1 MVTGIVLIT
10 VERNQLKEV
19 IKEILALDGVSE
31 VYSVAGEYDLV
42 AMVRVKDNAQLSEI
56 VADKMP
62 HHIKGITHTKTLVTL
77 TAHSK
82 FDIETMF
89 KLT

>member
-1 MVTGIVLIT
+1 MVTGIVLIN
-10 VERNQLKEV
+10 VERHLLKDV
-19 IKEILALDGVSE
+19 IKDILAIEGVTE
-31 VYSVAGEYDLV
+31 VYSVAGEYDLA
-42 AMVRVKDNAQLSEI
+42 AMVRVKDNAMLSEI

-82 FDIETMF
+82 FDLASIF
-89 KLT
+89 NLK

>member
-56 VADKMP
+56 VADTKCR
-62 HHIKGITHTKTLVTL
+62 IT
-77 TAHSK
+77 SK
-82 FDIETMF
+82 ALPIP
-89 KLT
+89 KRW

>member
-10 VERNQLKEV
+10 VERHLLKEV
-19 IKEILALDGVSE
+19 IKEILNLDGVSE

-42 AMVRVKDNAQLSEI
+42 AIVRVKDNTKLSEI

-82 FDIETMF
+82 FDIESIF
-89 KLT
+89 KLK